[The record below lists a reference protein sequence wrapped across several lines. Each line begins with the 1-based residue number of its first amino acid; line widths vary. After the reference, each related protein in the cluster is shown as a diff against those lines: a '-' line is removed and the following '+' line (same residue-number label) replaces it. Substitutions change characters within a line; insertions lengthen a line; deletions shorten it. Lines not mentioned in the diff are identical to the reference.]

1 MSNKAKWAATAIA
14 IVLAFVAI
22 AAAFV
27 GIFSDGFTNWD
38 KFKPEEEQT
47 ETAGLGGM
55 VVGES
60 AGSGMKLMSTTISA
74 ADYDD
79 YGISP
84 MAETAY
90 LITASVTPADA
101 FDPEVDWSVAW
112 ANSSS
117 AWASG
122 KTVTNYVTVTPTSDG
137 ALTANVECLQAFGE
151 QVIVTAT
158 SRDNPSVEGSCTADY
173 MQRYL
178 GTETKLSFVNSLYYD
193 LGSVVTYMDKVGS
206 ANMPNKSGSSNN
218 TNTVY
223 SPKNSIEYTACL
235 SDTYTLPFDFGDIT
249 FHYYLKLNSSFA
261 SALKSENSSFT
272 DSNMATDWVLFDSSS
287 GLIASESHGEFLSS
301 TQYTAID
308 YYYVLCNPLR
318 SAVAQGVY
326 YFSANQLNAFLRAA
340 KDISDYHFEVKV
352 VVEADGE
359 SYETVSKVK
368 FNASSLN
375 VSVTGISL
383 DESNLVF

>member
-223 SPKNSIEYTACL
+223 SPKNPIEFVHCL
-235 SDTYTLPFDFGDIT
+235 SETYTLPFDPDVTHIDC
-249 FHYYLKLNSSFA
+249 YLRLNPSFA
-261 SALKSENSSFT
+261 SALKTESSSFT
-272 DSNMATDWVLFDSSS
+272 DSNMATDWEQIEGFTLNGKFLTTAYSM
-287 GLIASESHGEFLSS
+287 SEF
-301 TQYTAID
+301 TAVD
-308 YYYVLCNPLR
+308 YYYTLCNPLR

-326 YFSANQLNAFLRAA
+326 YFSANELNAFLRAA

>member
-218 TNTVY
+218 TNTEY
-223 SPKNSIEYTACL
+223 SPKNPIEFVHCL
-235 SDTYTLPFDFGDIT
+235 SETYTLPFDPDVTHIDC
-249 FHYYLKLNSSFA
+249 YLRLNPSFA
-261 SALKSENSSFT
+261 SALKTESSSFT
-272 DSNMATDWVLFDSSS
+272 DSNMATDWEQIEGFTLNGKFLTTAYSM
-287 GLIASESHGEFLSS
+287 SEF
-301 TQYTAID
+301 TAVD
-308 YYYVLCNPLR
+308 YYYTLCNPLR
-318 SAVAQGVY
+318 SAVGPEVY
-326 YFSANQLNAFLRAA
+326 YFSADELNAFLRAA
-340 KDISDYHFEVKV
+340 RDISDYHFEVKV
-352 VVEADGE
+352 VVEAYGE

-368 FNASSLN
+368 FNSSSLN

-383 DESNLVF
+383 DESSLVF